1 MHRLLRGRPANQ
13 RSGRC
18 IKTQS
23 HEPWSFVWKAEFLE
37 LYILTAQF
45 FNKTMFECDV
55 QIQFVLYILY
65 IYMILFYILLVHNL
79 WFVVSIHTRYNALV
93 CEDPT
98 DFWAFCNMD
107 IRQRPMIVWFLY
119 FTYVT
124 YVSDFNCLWKQWL
137 IDNSLRFMEEL
148 KICIFSGTLWLYS
161 FWWLKSHVANLL
173 DTCFRTVARYLMF
186 VDWLCCQHPV
196 DEPYIIWHIFSELQL
211 PTLPQSDDE
220 FFFVSHWTELVVM
233 GWWSNWGKKK
243 HLCTLWSKDCVH
255 HRWWHWN
262 SHFQLDHLD
271 LNTQPEIYNMIYDMF
286 MYVYNIV
293 WIFAVLI
300 EMCHTMN
307 LLCDDWC
314 KPSRL
319 NSTVESF
326 GDRRIWVVCH
336 GLMRGRSFSNAQTFK
351 YLIPTNIAYANFAG
365 LVRGNKARCQ
375 LVSLGRGT
383 Q

>member
-1 MHRLLRGRPANQ
+1 MNLIGRSTLNLFFHPLCRPRKNYRIQERPARSQFECGVLSSQEVLSCEAYIQTSIRCMCTMHRLLRGRPANQ

-107 IRQRPMIVWFLY
+107 VRQRPMIVWFLY

-233 GWWSNWGKKK
+233 GWWSNWGKKNIFAHCDRK
-243 HLCTLWSKDCVH
+243 IVCTTDGDIETHIFNWTIWIWTHSQKYIIWYMICLCMYIILYEYLRYWLRCATLWIFCATIDV
-255 HRWWHWN
+255 
-262 SHFQLDHLD
+262 SHQDSTQL
-271 LNTQPEIYNMIYDMF
+271 
-286 MYVYNIV
+286 
-293 WIFAVLI
+293 
-300 EMCHTMN
+300 
-307 LLCDDWC
+307 
-314 KPSRL
+314 
-319 NSTVESF
+319 
-326 GDRRIWVVCH
+326 
-336 GLMRGRSFSNAQTFK
+336 
-351 YLIPTNIAYANFAG
+351 
-365 LVRGNKARCQ
+365 
-375 LVSLGRGT
+375 
-383 Q
+383 